1 MYFRCFTSDILN
13 ERAEDILIVVEDISV
28 IYAGNEVL
36 KNISLT
42 INRGLHLLIGKNGSG
57 KSTLLKTIA
66 GIVKPSRGR
75 VTVFGRDI
83 HKLSRR
89 EAVKLVGY
97 VWQNPYAGFLEVSVR
112 DELEFSERI
121 AGFSL
126 NWEIVDILIPKNLLS
141 RNPFILSGG
150 EAKRV
155 SIASILALDQPVWLL
170 DEPFDYLDSEGVEA
184 VLKVIEYGLGKGKII
199 VVASA
204 NIAYLHMLK
213 VNTVFLLHNGEK
225 VFEGKIEDLSSDLLK
240 KFGIPSKA
248 MICG

>member
-75 VTVFGRDI
+75 VTVFGKDI

-141 RNPFILSGG
+141 RNPFTLSGG

-170 DEPFDYLDSEGVEA
+170 DEPFDYLDNEGVEA

-204 NIAYLHMLK
+204 NTAYLHMFK

>member
-75 VTVFGRDI
+75 VTVFDRDI

-97 VWQNPYAGFLEVSVR
+97 VWQNPYAGFLEVSVK

-121 AGFSL
+121 AGSSL
-126 NWEIVDILIPKNLLS
+126 NWEIVEILIPKNLFNRS
-141 RNPFILSGG
+141 PFTLSGG

-184 VLKVIEYGLGKGKII
+184 VLKVIEYGLEKRKVI

-204 NIAYLHMLK
+204 NTAYFHMLR
-213 VNTVFLLHNGEK
+213 VDSVFLLYNGEM
-225 VFEGKIEDLSSDLLK
+225 VFEGKIEDLNNYLLK
-240 KFGIPSKA
+240 KFGVPSKA
-248 MICG
+248 MMCG